1 MAEDQQIQDLE
12 EILNILDTNMG
23 HFADKLAKW
32 TFKKSEF
39 LRGLVFILRDDLVQH
54 LDFERAKIVSPNI
67 VGNTLQELVSDMV
80 FTVPFRDTSKG
91 TELTI
96 YILLEHQ
103 STSDR
108 MMGYRLLSYMCQIWH
123 AQLEELANAGVKSSQ
138 HFLHPIV
145 PIVFYT
151 GDRQWK
157 TPVSLNA
164 VMDVPEKMTPYVP
177 SFKTHLIGVKHID
190 TDELTQI
197 DHPFVW
203 LMTVLQKEFDDEK
216 SMQETLEKALTQ
228 LDTVKDENPILH
240 RNAMIYLSLI
250 VRCRRHASEQTPLL
264 RMINTRTD
272 DEEVKS
278 IIMTG
283 AEALIQ
289 QGKAEGLEQGKA
301 EGLEQGRINEKRTAV
316 LKIVRYR
323 FAERSDTVLN
333 EITAI
338 EDLGHLDDLFDQAL
352 TAETFEDIDFSKN
365 GK

>member
-1 MAEDQQIQDLE
+1 MSEEQQIHDLE
-12 EILNILDTNMG
+12 EILNILDKNIG

-32 TFKKSEF
+32 TFKKHEF
-39 LRGLVFILRDDLVQH
+39 LRGLVSILREDLVQY
-54 LDFERAKIVSPNI
+54 LDFRRARMVSPDI
-67 VGNTLQELVSDMV
+67 VGNTLQALVSDMV

-103 STSDR
+103 STTDR

-123 AQLEELANAGVKSSQ
+123 AQLEELANANVKSSQ
-138 HFLHPIV
+138 QRLHPII

-151 GDRQWK
+151 GDRQWN

-164 VMDVPEKMTPYVP
+164 VMDVPEEMAPYVP
-177 SFKTHLIGVKHID
+177 SFKTHILSVKHID
-190 TDELTQI
+190 TDELTQT

-203 LMTVLQKEFDDEK
+203 LMTVLQKESDDEK
-216 SMQETLEKALTQ
+216 SMQEALDTALTQ
-228 LDTVKDENPILH
+228 LDTVKDEDPILH
-240 RNAMIYLSLI
+240 RNAMIYLSLL
-250 VRCRRHASEQTPLL
+250 VRCRRHESEQTPLL
-264 RMINTRTD
+264 RMIDTRTE
-272 DEEVKS
+272 DEEVKR

-289 QGKAEGLEQGKA
+289 
-301 EGLEQGRINEKRTAV
+301 QGRINEKRTAV
-316 LKIVRYR
+316 LKIVQYR
-323 FAERSDTVLN
+323 FAEQSDTVLN

-338 EDLGHLDDLFDQAL
+338 DDLVHLDELFDQVL

-365 GK
+365 GLIIQDSDS

>member
-1 MAEDQQIQDLE
+1 MSEDQQIQDEE
-12 EILNILDTNMG
+12 EILDILDTNIRQ
-23 HFADKLAKW
+23 FADKLAKW
-32 TFKKSEF
+32 TFKKPEF
-39 LRGLVFILRDDLVQH
+39 LRGLVSMLIDDIVQD
-54 LDFERAKIVSPNI
+54 LDFERARIVSPDI
-67 VGNTLQELVSDMV
+67 VGNTLQELVPDMV
-80 FTVPFRDTSKG
+80 FTVPFRDASKG

-103 STSDR
+103 STADR

-123 AQLEELANAGVKSSQ
+123 TQLEQLANARVKSSQ
-138 HFLHPIV
+138 QRLRPII

-164 VMDVPEKMTPYVP
+164 VMDSTEKLATYVP
-177 SFKTHLIGVKHID
+177 SFKTHVLSVKHID
-190 TDELTQI
+190 TDELTQT
-197 DHPFVW
+197 DHPFAW
-203 LMTVLQKEFDDEK
+203 LMTFLQKESDDEK
-216 SMQETLEKALTQ
+216 SVQEALDTALTH
-228 LDTVKDENPILH
+228 LDTVKDEDPILH

-250 VRCRRHASEQTPLL
+250 VRCRRHISEQTPLL
-264 RMINTRTD
+264 RMINTRTE
-272 DEEVKS
+272 DEEVRR

-283 AEALIQ
+283 AEALIL
-289 QGKAEGLEQGKA
+289 QGKAEGLK
-301 EGLEQGRINEKRTAV
+301 QGRINEKRTDV

-323 FAERSDTVLN
+323 FAEKSDTVLN

-338 EDLGHLDDLFDQAL
+338 NDLVHLDELFDQVL

>member
-1 MAEDQQIQDLE
+1 MVEDEQIQDLE

-32 TFKKSEF
+32 TFKKPEF
-39 LRGLVFILRDDLVQH
+39 LRGLVFILIDDLAQD
-54 LDFERAKIVSPNI
+54 LDFERAKIVSPEL
-67 VGNTLQELVSDMV
+67 VGNTLQALVPDMV

-91 TELTI
+91 TKLTI

-108 MMGYRLLSYMCQIWH
+108 LMGYRLLSYMCQIWH
-123 AQLEELANAGVKSSQ
+123 EQLEQLAIAGVKSSQ
-138 HFLHPIV
+138 QRLRPII

-157 TPVSLNA
+157 TPVSLSA
-164 VMDVPEKMTPYVP
+164 VMDFTEKMAPYVP
-177 SFKTHLIGVKHID
+177 SFKTHFLSVKHLD
-190 TDELTQI
+190 KDELTQT

-216 SMQETLEKALTQ
+216 SMQEALDTALTQ
-228 LDTVKDENPILH
+228 LDTVKDEDPILH

-250 VRCRRHASEQTPLL
+250 VRCRRHVSEQTPLL
-264 RMINTRTD
+264 RMINTRTE

-289 QGKAEGLEQGKA
+289 QG
-301 EGLEQGRINEKRTAV
+301 LEQGRINEKRTDV
-316 LKIVRYR
+316 LKIVQYR
-323 FAERSDTVLN
+323 FAEKSDTVLN

-338 EDLGHLDDLFDQAL
+338 NDLVHLDELFDQVL